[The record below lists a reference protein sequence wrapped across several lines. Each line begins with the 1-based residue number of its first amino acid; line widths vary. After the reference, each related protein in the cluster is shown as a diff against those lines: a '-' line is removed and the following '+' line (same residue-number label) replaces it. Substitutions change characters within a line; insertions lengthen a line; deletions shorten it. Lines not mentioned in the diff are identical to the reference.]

1 MSGFYSRAAMRQAR
15 EDRESR
21 ERAAESPVAA
31 TAPAQFTLDQIP
43 VDAPFDDA
51 VLTVW
56 NGERWVAYDSWLA
69 TRPITCE
76 ESTPRE
82 ENGMPAAAAKNPRAQ
97 ERQDELPLAPESANG

>member
-1 MSGFYSRAAMRQAR
+1 MGFYSRAAMRQAR

-21 ERAAESPVAA
+21 ERAAEPLLADAA
-31 TAPAQFTLDQIP
+31 AAQLTLDQIP
-43 VDAPFDDA
+43 VDAPCDDA

-82 ENGMPAAAAKNPRAQ
+82 EDGMPAAAPIPRSQ
-97 ERQDELPLAPESANG
+97 ERQDELPLVPESANG

>member
-1 MSGFYSRAAMRQAR
+1 MGFYSRAAMRQAR

-21 ERAAESPVAA
+21 ERAAESQVAD
-31 TAPAQFTLDQIP
+31 APAAQLTLDQIP

-76 ESTPRE
+76 EGTPRE
-82 ENGMPAAAAKNPRAQ
+82 ENGMPAAARNPRAQ